1 MKITNKQLAIGGG
14 ITILLL
20 LYWRKKGAGIV
31 VTAKQSEDEAAGGG
45 FGGGGVETKVLRES
59 IITPVVVGATQTIP
73 PVMNISAPT
82 APYAIGSTSNVA
94 APSSNVAPSRETPTA
109 AASTPAISKPATSPL
124 VNANARFDGLDD
136 YSFDGAIGF

>member
-14 ITILLL
+14 IIILLL
-20 LYWRKKGAGIV
+20 LLFKRKPTAIVAAEEVEEGLGGAV
-31 VTAKQSEDEAAGGG
+31 
-45 FGGGGVETKVLRES
+45 GGGGVETKVLRES

-94 APSSNVAPSRETPTA
+94 PPSSNVAPSRETPTA
-109 AASTPAISKPATSPL
+109 PASTPAISKPATSPL

>member
-14 ITILLL
+14 IIILLL
-20 LYWRKKGAGIV
+20 LLYKRKPTAIVAAEEVEEGLGGAV
-31 VTAKQSEDEAAGGG
+31 
-45 FGGGGVETKVLRES
+45 GGGGVETRVLRES

-94 APSSNVAPSRETPTA
+94 PPSSNVAPSRETPTA
-109 AASTPAISKPATSPL
+109 PASTPAISKPATSPL